1 MLPKASFP
9 ETHFTNP
16 RLTSLYYQAMAAAD
30 VSVRREIAG
39 KMQQIERDEGGYIV
53 PIWAPVVD
61 GHAATVQGLVAGG
74 VGFHSTSLTSQ
85 GHGSSEPHASPL
97 RWCGHDR
104 GQGGSTRGER
114 PSDRQTRIAASDRR
128 CAYVARGV
136 AHRVLCDER
145 LPGNAAY
152 AILGRNATPAALR
165 TLEHALHIDHGF
177 FSNYWSWLHS
187 LVLGHFGHSLVN
199 GQAVAA
205 LVGQRIVNS
214 VALLVVAG
222 VVSTFVA
229 VVLGVVAALRR
240 DGIFDHASSV
250 LALVVTA
257 LPEFVV
263 AVLLV
268 FCSRTNVFHLL
279 PGLSDLAPGT
289 HPWDQPKALVLPA
302 LTLTLVTVPYL
313 FRMIRGS
320 MIEALESDYVQWAK
334 LKGLSVWRVTLVHAL
349 PNALAPSI
357 QVMGLNLLYM
367 AGGIVIVENVFGYPG
382 VGQGLVDAVS
392 ARDIPVIQFLVLV
405 LAAFYILVNI
415 TTTDVLVLLVT
426 PRRRLPR

>member
-1 MLPKASFP
+1 VVTIAHKVIQREASSHP
-9 ETHFTNP
+9 IAKLVLR
-16 RLTSLYYQAMAAAD
+16 RLT
-30 VSVRREIAG
+30 
-39 KMQQIERDEGGYIV
+39 
-53 PIWAPVVD
+53 
-61 GHAATVQGLVAGG
+61 GG
-74 VGFHSTSLTSQ
+74 VLTLLAVSLIVFFATS
-85 GHGSSEPHASPL
+85 
-97 RWCGHDR
+97 
-104 GQGGSTRGER
+104 
-114 PSDRQTRIAASDRR
+114 
-128 CAYVARGV
+128 V
-136 AHRVLCDER
+136 

-165 TLEHALHIDHGF
+165 TLEQALHIDRGF
-177 FSNYWSWLHS
+177 FANYWSWLHS

-199 GQAVAA
+199 RQAVGA

-222 VVSTFVA
+222 VVSTLVA
-229 VVLGVVAALRR
+229 GVLGVVAALRR

-268 FCSRTNVFHLL
+268 FVFATNVFHLL

-334 LKGLSVWRVTLVHAL
+334 LKGLSVWRVTVVHAL

-382 VGQGLVDAVS
+382 VGQGLVDAVT
-392 ARDIPVIQFLVLV
+392 ARDVPVVQFMVLV

-415 TTTDVLVLLVT
+415 TTDVLVLLVT